1 MFLATMAKNRHARIL
16 RTVLFSTLRS
26 GKNNVMN
33 FIFFNRKFQIFLIP
47 IVIKVIFHS
56 SMISY
61 FFFKISNLVVNQ
73 DIFLK
78 ATLSKIIDWYII
90 C

>member
-1 MFLATMAKNRHARIL
+1 MSWATVDKNRHACIL
-16 RTVLFSTLRS
+16 CTVLIFPLKSEKT
-26 GKNNVMN
+26 NVVHL
-33 FIFFNRKFQIFLIP
+33 IFFNRKYKSNIY
-47 IVIKVIFHS
+47 S

-61 FFFKISNLVVNQ
+61 LLKKKISYLLWLNHN
-73 DIFLK
+73 IFLK